1 MRLLVL
7 CTANICRS
15 PMAERF
21 LRQAAADRGVEAAVT
36 SAGLLDGGRGA
47 SPGSVNALAGYGLD
61 LHDHRSRRL
70 TADLVDQADL
80 VVGMEV
86 RHVREAAVLAPGR
99 FGSIFTLRELVKRS
113 SQTGP
118 RDDQPIADWLAAVGR
133 DRSAALLMQAHDL
146 DIDDPY
152 GGPPEGYVATAALI
166 HDLTNRLAD
175 SLWGPA

>member
-1 MRLLVL
+1 MHLLVL

-21 LRQAAADRGVEAAVT
+21 LRQAAADRGADATVT
-36 SAGLLDGGRGA
+36 SAGLLTGGRAA
-47 SPGSVNALAGYGLD
+47 SPGSVSALGGYGLD
-61 LHDHRSRRL
+61 LNDHRSRQL
-70 TADLVDQADL
+70 HAVLIDQADL

-86 RHVREAAVLAPGR
+86 RHVREAAVLAPSR

-118 RDDQPIADWLAAVGR
+118 RGDQPLADWLAVVGR
-133 DRSAALLMQAHDL
+133 DRSAAKLMGAHDL
-146 DIDDPY
+146 DIADPY
-152 GGPPEGYVATAALI
+152 GGPAEGYVATAALL

-175 SLWGPA
+175 TLWGPT